1 MTIITL
7 KIERQSTL
15 NENYR
20 CGPTVK
26 IGKHEWSLAAG
37 MVNFDGEKYLGIR
50 TFCNYHITESTWL
63 CGLTGTTWIDKRGER
78 FHLKSFGGILE
89 CNCTTFYSCVNSTYI
104 PLFDIPQECIVDDT
118 LILKVEILLHK
129 NVYPSVSFGEPNDCQ
144 VASYET
150 IIEEQVNS
158 NFFNNE
164 VFADVVFVVG
174 PKKVSIFGHRLV
186 IAMSCPV
193 FAVMLFPKTAD
204 CLTVKYDKENRLL
217 IEIQDP
223 ETHPTALQTLFR
235 FIYKK
240 EAVVDRQLIE
250 ETLYVGEKY
259 FVRNFVESLAFLV
272 TPQTVL
278 HFLPFV
284 LDVGERHDLYNRCK
298 WIVDTQIKSVIIT
311 DSFLKIGE
319 KTLKMILT
327 SDLLQIRELD
337 LFNAYV
343 KWADEKC
350 KNENMTVDDENR
362 RKVMNYLNLIRF
374 PIMSLEEFTAGPAQT
389 NILTGDE
396 KSSIFCYMIGNF
408 PTEFSTELRNF

>member
-1 MTIITL
+1 MEIITL

-15 NENYR
+15 NKNYR
-20 CGPTVK
+20 CSPTVK
-26 IGKHEWSLAAG
+26 VGKHEWSLAAG
-37 MVNFDGEKYLGIR
+37 MVNFHGEKYLGIR
-50 TFCNYHITESTWL
+50 TLCNYNIPESTWL
-63 CGLTGTTWIDKRGER
+63 CELTGSTWIEKER
-78 FHLKSFGGILE
+78 EKFYVDVFATTLK
-89 CNCTTFYSCVNSTYI
+89 CNCTSFYSCVDPHFI
-104 PLFDIPQECIVDDT
+104 PLSEIPEYIVDDT
-118 LILKVEILLHK
+118 LTLKFEVQLHK

-240 EAVVDRQLIE
+240 QVVVDPQLIE

-259 FVRNFVESLAFLV
+259 FVRNFVESFGFLV
-272 TPQTVL
+272 TPETVL

-284 LDVGERHDLYNRCK
+284 SDVGERHVLYNRCK
-298 WIVDTQIKSVIIT
+298 WIMDTQIKSVIKT
-311 DSFLKIGE
+311 DAFLEIGE
-319 KTLKMILT
+319 ETLKTVLT
-327 SDLLQIRELD
+327 SDLLEIRELD
-337 LFNAYV
+337 LFDAYV
-343 KWADEKC
+343 KWADQKC
-350 KNENMTVDDENR
+350 KNQNMTVNDENR
-362 RKVMNYLNLIRF
+362 RKVMNHLNLIRF
-374 PIMSLEEFTAGPAQT
+374 PIMSLEEFAAGPAQT
-389 NILTGDE
+389 DILTGDE
-396 KSSIFCYMIGNF
+396 KSSIFCYMIGKF
-408 PTEFSTELRNF
+408 PTEFPIELRNF